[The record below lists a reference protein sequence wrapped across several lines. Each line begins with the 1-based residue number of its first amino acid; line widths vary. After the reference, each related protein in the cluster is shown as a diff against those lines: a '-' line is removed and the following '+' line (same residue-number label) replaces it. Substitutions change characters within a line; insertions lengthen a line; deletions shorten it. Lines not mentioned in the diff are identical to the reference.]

1 MFFNRIIVLL
11 ITSTIFISCSSSY
24 EFLSNNSFF
33 PEDEFSRHLLIEYK
47 NKAQFEAE
55 EMQKNI
61 SSRLKDESVMTSA
74 LDVLTTL
81 SANKRIVL
89 MAKGTLIPNAVAV
102 ANIVTENMLKGNSK
116 IQDIKL
122 DSVISEEDGQ
132 MISNIEI
139 ILIKN

>member
-1 MFFNRIIVLL
+1 MELQEVKRSETNVDKD
-11 ITSTIFISCSSSY
+11 
-24 EFLSNNSFF
+24 SFF
-33 PEDEFSRHLLIEYK
+33 V
-47 NKAQFEAE
+47 
-55 EMQKNI
+55 
-61 SSRLKDESVMTSA
+61 KDESVMASA
-74 LDVLTTL
+74 VDVLTTL

-89 MAKGTLIPNAVAV
+89 VAKGTLIPNAVAV

-139 ILIKN
+139 VLIKN

>member
-1 MFFNRIIVLL
+1 MELQEVKRSETNVDKD
-11 ITSTIFISCSSSY
+11 
-24 EFLSNNSFF
+24 SFF
-33 PEDEFSRHLLIEYK
+33 V
-47 NKAQFEAE
+47 
-55 EMQKNI
+55 
-61 SSRLKDESVMTSA
+61 KDESVMASA
-74 LDVLTTL
+74 VDVLTTL

-89 MAKGTLIPNAVAV
+89 MAKGTLIPNAVAI

-139 ILIKN
+139 VLIKN